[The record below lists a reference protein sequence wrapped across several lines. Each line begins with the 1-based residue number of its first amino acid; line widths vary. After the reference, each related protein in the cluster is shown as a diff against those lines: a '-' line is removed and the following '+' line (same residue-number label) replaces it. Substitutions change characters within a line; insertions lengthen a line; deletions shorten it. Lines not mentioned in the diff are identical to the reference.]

1 MTHLFFAF
9 FEEVADF
16 FEESGLVFLNLF
28 GFLFFFVF
36 TFFGETFGAFA
47 HFVEGANHEED
58 DKGDDEEVNGGL
70 EEVAV
75 VDGGGLDAFDVGGD
89 GELEVGKIVTADDHG
104 DDWHD
109 DVVDEGGD
117 NGGESGADNHT
128 DGEVHD

>member
-1 MTHLFFAF
+1 ML

-16 FEESGLVFLNLF
+16 FEESGLVVFLLFLGFFFFLF
-28 GFLFFFVF
+28 GFL
-36 TFFGETFGAFA
+36 GQAFGAFA

-58 DKGDDEEVNGGL
+58 DKGDDEEVDGGL

-75 VDGGGLDAFDVGGD
+75 VDGGGFDAFDVGGD
-89 GELEVGKIVTADDHG
+89 GELKVGKIVTADNHG
-104 DDWHD
+104 DDRHD